1 MYVAQDDYIYIYHYI
16 YLFLDSY
23 IYTHTYLYF
32 WGIIYIYIHIYIHT
46 HNLLRF
52 LGPTPPRQSLGH
64 CLQERIQDMAERLPR
79 YWGIVKNFDN
89 TRGLGFI
96 ECEETKEV
104 YDKDTW

>member
-1 MYVAQDDYIYIYHYI
+1 
-16 YLFLDSY
+16 
-23 IYTHTYLYF
+23 
-32 WGIIYIYIHIYIHT
+32 
-46 HNLLRF
+46 
-52 LGPTPPRQSLGH
+52 
-64 CLQERIQDMAERLPR
+64 MAERLPR